1 MLSAQEKIN
10 FKKKNWKYVL
20 GIECLGVKIGIRSNN
35 FSLFNKI
42 KNNLS
47 EILPIFYQESTESEV
62 EHWISIIKGED
73 KPNEFT
79 VYKDEEF
86 AARNSSVEIIYDLIV
101 SKIRATVAEFS
112 SEYVFLHAGVVSWK
126 GKAIIIPGK
135 SRAGKTTLV
144 SELIKRN
151 CDYLSDEF
159 AVIDKNG
166 FVYPFPKKLSVRG
179 IIDEH
184 RQLDINIEEYGGI
197 ASEKPVPAGFILVTE
212 YLNQKKRKPKI
223 KINSSGEGV
232 MSAVSNS
239 ISVRQN
245 PKFVLEVLSKVANQ
259 AVVLETKR
267 GEAAEFVEYFLDFI
281 EKIKVNGKTT
291 AV

>member
-1 MLSAQEKIN
+1 MSLEQRKIN
-10 FKKKNWKYVL
+10 LEKRNWRHELK
-20 GIECLGVKIGIRSNN
+20 IECFGVKIGVRSNN
-35 FSLFNKI
+35 LALFNKI

-47 EILPIFYQESTESEV
+47 EILPVEWSEIEETSV
-62 EHWISIIKGED
+62 EHWVSIIKGED
-73 KPNEFT
+73 KPKEIT

-86 AARNSSVEIIYDLIV
+86 AGRNFSADVIYDLIV
-101 SKIRATVAEFS
+101 SKIRATIAEFA
-112 SEYVFLHAGVVSWK
+112 SEYVFLHAGVVSRD

-144 SELIKRN
+144 LELIKRN
-151 CDYLSDEF
+151 CDYFSDEF

-166 FVYPFPKKLSVRG
+166 LVYPFPKKVSVRG

-184 RQLDINIEEYGGI
+184 RQLDISVSEYGGKI
-197 ASEKPVPAGFILVTE
+197 GKKPVPAGYILITDYSE
-212 YLNQKKRKPKI
+212 GKRTGNF
-223 KINSSGEGV
+223 KINSSGNGV

-245 PKFVLEVLSKVANQ
+245 PKFVLEVLSKIANQ
-259 AVVLETKR
+259 AIVLEAKR
-267 GEAAEFVEYFLDFI
+267 GEAAEFADFFLDFI
-281 EKIKVNGKTT
+281 EKLTEKAQ